1 VKCWGWYALV
11 GAAALGCSGLDE
23 GEAGIVALEIRVPD
37 PPVIEIGETLQLSA
51 RPLDK
56 DGDSVAATV
65 IWRTPDTTAT
75 VDSTTGLVTGV
86 AAGTARVQATVGSL
100 ASDLVSLTVLT
111 PADTLTIVGDSIFTL
126 FGDSLV
132 SPPLVTSLQSFT
144 TGTLSDRPV
153 IYQITT
159 PTPDTAVTLT
169 GGVLSDT
176 VQTASDGT
184 ITSVILS
191 LDPFKVR
198 PDSTVI
204 EVLANRTHGT
214 PVPGSGQR
222 FIVRFQ

>member
-1 VKCWGWYALV
+1 VKCWGWYALL

-23 GEAGIVALEIRVPD
+23 GEAGIVALEVQSPFPAD
-37 PPVIEIGETLQLSA
+37 LEIGETVQLSA

-86 AAGTARVQATVGSL
+86 APGTARVQASVGSL
-100 ASDLVSLTVLT
+100 TSDVISLTVLT
-111 PADTLTIVGDSIFTL
+111 PADTLAIMGDSIFTL
-126 FGDSLV
+126 TGDSV
-132 SPPLVTSLQSFT
+132 VTPPLVTSLQSFT
-144 TGTLSDRPV
+144 TGGLVDRPV
-153 IYQITT
+153 IYEITT

-176 VQTASDGT
+176 LQTASDGT
-184 ITSVILS
+184 ITSVSLS
-191 LDPFKVR
+191 LNASKVR
-198 PDSTVI
+198 PDSTII
-204 EVLANRTHGT
+204 EVRANRTHGA

>member
-1 VKCWGWYALV
+1 VKCWGWYVLF

-23 GEAGIVALEIRVPD
+23 GEAGVVALEVRVPSPAD
-37 PPVIEIGETLQLSA
+37 LEIGETVQLSA

-86 AAGTARVQATVGSL
+86 AAGTARVQASVGSL
-100 ASDLVSLTVLT
+100 TSDLISLTVLT
-111 PADTLTIVGDSIFTL
+111 PADTLAIVGDSGFTL
-126 FGDSLV
+126 TGDLLA

-144 TGTLSDRPV
+144 SGPLSDRPV
-153 IYQITT
+153 IYEITT

-184 ITSVILS
+184 ITSEILTLNPS
-191 LDPFKVR
+191 KVR
-198 PDSTVI
+198 PDSTII
-204 EVLANRTHGT
+204 EVRANRTHGA

>member
-1 VKCWGWYALV
+1 MKCWGWYVLF

-23 GEAGIVALEIRVPD
+23 GEAGVVALEVRVPS
-37 PPVIEIGETLQLSA
+37 PPDLEIGETIQLSA

-75 VDSTTGLVTGV
+75 VDSTTGLVTGI
-86 AAGTARVQATVGSL
+86 AAGTARVQASVGSL
-100 ASDLVSLTVLT
+100 TSDLTSLTVLT
-111 PADTLTIVGDSIFTL
+111 PADTLAIVGDSIFTL
-126 FGDSLV
+126 TGDSLA
-132 SPPLVTSLQSFT
+132 SPPLVVALQSFT
-144 TGTLSDRPV
+144 AVALSDRPV
-153 IYQITT
+153 IYEITT

-184 ITSVILS
+184 ITSVSLS
-191 LDPFKVR
+191 LNPAKAR
-198 PDSTVI
+198 PDSTIIAVR
-204 EVLANRTHGT
+204 ANRTHGA

>member
-23 GEAGIVALEIRVPD
+23 GEAGIVALEVRVPD

-144 TGTLSDRPV
+144 TGALSDRPV

-198 PDSTVI
+198 PDSTII
-204 EVLANRTHGT
+204 EVRANRTHGA